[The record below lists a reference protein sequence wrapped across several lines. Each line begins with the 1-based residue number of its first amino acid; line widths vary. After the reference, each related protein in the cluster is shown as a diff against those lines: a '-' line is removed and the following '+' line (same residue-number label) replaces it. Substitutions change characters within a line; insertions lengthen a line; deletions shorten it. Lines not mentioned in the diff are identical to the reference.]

1 MKSSFTLPTAGL
13 KPSATLAINEHCNRL
28 LAQGKDVIKLGFGQ
42 SPFPVPPSVVGSLR
56 ENAHQK
62 DYLPVKGLM
71 ALREA
76 VAGYYRR
83 KYQLSCEAEQV
94 LIGPGSKELLFL
106 IQLIYDGDLVLPQP
120 SWVSYAPQAQL
131 ASKRHHWLPT
141 YAEDDY
147 MLNPDTL
154 RSHCIQYNH
163 RRQILLLN
171 FPSNP
176 TGSSLDKSQLSAIAE
191 VARAH
196 DVLIISDEIY
206 GDTHHQGQHESMA
219 KFYPEGTVISSGL
232 SKWCGAGGWRLG
244 TFVFPPSLSA
254 LLDQMAV
261 VASETFTSTSAPIQ
275 YAAVKAFQGGAEIEE
290 YLEHSRKVLGKV
302 GRAVQQL
309 LNGKAMS
316 CPEPIGGFYL
326 MPDFGSYR
334 TQLSQRGIDTSAAL
348 CTALLEEAG
357 VALLPL
363 SDFGMPDDFLGAR
376 LSYVDFDGEL
386 ALQKIA
392 ANPAT
397 EAGDLAPKVMEGIR
411 RLINWL
417 PSS

>member
-1 MKSSFTLPTAGL
+1 MNTSFTLPTAGL

-28 LAQGKDVIKLGFGQ
+28 LAEGKDVVKLGFGQ
-42 SPFPVPPSVVGSLR
+42 SPFPVPASVVEALR
-56 ENAHQK
+56 ENAYQK

-76 VAGYYRR
+76 VAAYYRR
-83 KYQLSCEAEQV
+83 QYELSCEAEQV

-141 YAEDDY
+141 YVEDGHL
-147 MLNPDTL
+147 LNPETL
-154 RSHCIQYNH
+154 RSHCIQYNQ

-176 TGSSLDKSQLSAIAE
+176 AGSSFNESQLRALAE
-191 VARAH
+191 VAKAH
-196 DVLIISDEIY
+196 DVLVISDEIY
-206 GDTHHQGQHESMA
+206 GDTHHQGQHQTIA

-244 TFVFPPSLSA
+244 TFLFPATLSA

-275 YAAVKAFQGGAEIEE
+275 YAAVRAFEGGPDIEE
-290 YLEHSRKVLGKV
+290 YLQHSRQVLGKV
-302 GRAVQQL
+302 ARAVHGMLGNRAVQ
-309 LNGKAMS
+309 
-316 CPEPIGGFYL
+316 CPEPMGGFYL
-326 MPDFGSYR
+326 MPNFGAYK
-334 TQLSQRGIDTSAAL
+334 TQLNQRGIHTSAAL

-376 LSYVDFDGEL
+376 LSYVDFDGGL

-392 ANPAT
+392 YNPKAT
-397 EAGDLAPKVMEGIR
+397 AEDLAPKVMDGIR
-411 RLINWL
+411 RLIDWL
-417 PSS
+417 PQI